1 MSKTTKIVL
10 IVIPIVMLLALAIS
24 FTVFMLRP
32 EEDTPID
39 EPSGDKPINCIED
52 LSNRTYKKED
62 FDVNSV
68 YVYEGTATTVRMYYA
83 VINLGVDNEDFVP
96 PTSEETYHLHFKLNG
111 KELGILL
118 NPANTDKQYTYDTLL
133 YGEYGTNLNILV
145 CDEAYVKDS
154 ENLFGELSVMT
165 EDHPLISITP
175 LEEGVQVDGYCIAFL
190 STEEIKEVKILSIK
204 KYTE

>member
-1 MSKTTKIVL
+1 MNKTVKTIL
-10 IVIPIVMLLALAIS
+10 IVISIVMLLVLVAS
-24 FTVFMLRP
+24 FTVYMVNRDINEP
-32 EEDTPID
+32 D
-39 EPSGDKPINCIED
+39 EPVVESQMNCIED

-68 YVYEGTATTVRMYYA
+68 YVYEGTATSVRMYYA

-96 PTSEETYHLHFKLNG
+96 PTGEETYHLHFKLNG

-118 NPANTDKQYTYDTLL
+118 NPADTDNQYTYDTLL

>member
-1 MSKTTKIVL
+1 MNKTVKTIL
-10 IVIPIVMLLALAIS
+10 IVIPIVMLLALAVS
-24 FTVFMLRP
+24 FTVYMVNRDINAP
-32 EEDTPID
+32 EEPVV
-39 EPSGDKPINCIED
+39 ESKINCIED

-68 YVYEGTATTVRMYYA
+68 YVYGGTATTVRMYYA

-96 PTSEETYHLHFKLNG
+96 PTGEETYHLLFKLNG

-118 NPANTDKQYTYDTLL
+118 NPAATDKQYTYDTLL
-133 YGEYGTNLNILV
+133 YGECGTNMNILV

-175 LEEGVQVDGYCIAFL
+175 LEEGVQIDGYCIAIL

>member
-1 MSKTTKIVL
+1 MNKTVKTIL
-10 IVIPIVMLLALAIS
+10 IVISIVMLLALVAS
-24 FTVFMLRP
+24 FTVYMVNRDINEP
-32 EEDTPID
+32 D
-39 EPSGDKPINCIED
+39 EPVVESKMNCIED

-68 YVYEGTATTVRMYYA
+68 YVYEGTATSVRMYYA

-96 PTSEETYHLHFKLNG
+96 PTGEETYHLHFKLNG

-118 NPANTDKQYTYDTLL
+118 NPADTDNQYTYDTLL